1 MGNVDSLLEL
11 CYNYIVNTE
20 QTNMKII
27 DGGNEKN
34 TKVGDLISFE
44 TEYIGKK
51 SGRINKQTFSLVGG
65 ILVKDSVIR

>member
-1 MGNVDSLLEL
+1 
-11 CYNYIVNTE
+11 
-20 QTNMKII
+20 MKII

-34 TKVGDLISFE
+34 TTVGDLISFE